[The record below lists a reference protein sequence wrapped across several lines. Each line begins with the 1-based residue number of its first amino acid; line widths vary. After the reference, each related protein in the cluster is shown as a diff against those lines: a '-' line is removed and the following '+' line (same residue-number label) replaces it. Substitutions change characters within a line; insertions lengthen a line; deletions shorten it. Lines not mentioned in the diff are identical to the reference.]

1 MIYLGLRCFGEKQPW
16 PFFLSCLISFLP
28 LGSPGDPGDPGPMG
42 PPGFTGSP
50 GRKGDT
56 GPAGQPGN
64 VKVQDVAWW
73 VDMLHR
79 ACPNSNPA
87 LVIFQYLVHSTVLS
101 NKVQKAFKD
110 SSLNLKG

>member
-64 VKVQDVAWW
+64 VKVQD
-73 VDMLHR
+73 
-79 ACPNSNPA
+79 PA

-110 SSLNLKG
+110 SSLKKNLKG